1 MDSQFNSLIQS
12 YSSNFV
18 QYKVTGNQSY
28 QNGYIAAQQG
38 LDSIISELQAE
49 INSGKAQ
56 IADFYKS
63 GVEQKVKSLDAKNR
77 KLQRG
82 IITEKDDI
90 TAAKIRGE
98 QPAPPPTPP
107 TVSTDQYIAIGVLGA
122 VIVGLSML

>member
-1 MDSQFNSLIQS
+1 MDSQFNSLVQS

-28 QNGYIAAQQG
+28 QTGYTAAQQG

-49 INSGKAQ
+49 VNSGKAQ

-90 TAAKIRGE
+90 VAAKIRGE

-107 TVSTDQYIAIGVLGA
+107 TVSTVQYIAIGLLGA
-122 VIVGLSML
+122 AIVGLSMM

>member
-38 LDSIISELQAE
+38 LDSIINELQAE
-49 INSGKAQ
+49 VNSGKAQ

-63 GVEQKVKSLDAKNR
+63 GVEQKVKSLDANNR

-82 IITEKDDI
+82 ILSEKDDI
-90 TAAKIRGE
+90 VAANIRNE
-98 QPAPPPTPP
+98 QPAPSPTPP
-107 TVSTDQYIAIGVLGA
+107 SVSTIQYIALGVLGA
-122 VIVGLSML
+122 TIVVLSMI

>member
-1 MDSQFNSLIQS
+1 MDSQFNSFIQS

-28 QNGYIAAQQG
+28 QNGYTAAQQG
-38 LDSIISELQAE
+38 LDSIISELQSE
-49 INSGKAQ
+49 VNSGKAQ

-82 IITEKDDI
+82 IITEKDEI
-90 TAAKIRGE
+90 TAANIRNE

-107 TVSTDQYIAIGVLGA
+107 TVSTDQYILIGVLGA
-122 VIVGLSML
+122 AIVGLSMM

>member
-28 QNGYIAAQQG
+28 QNGYTAAQQG

-49 INSGKAQ
+49 VNSGKSQ

>member
-18 QYKVTGNQSY
+18 QYKVTGSQSY
-28 QNGYIAAQQG
+28 QNGYTAAQQG
-38 LDSIISELQAE
+38 LDSIISELQSE
-49 INSGKAQ
+49 VNSGKAQ

-63 GVEQKVKSLDAKNR
+63 GVEQTVKSLDAKNR

-90 TAAKIRGE
+90 AAAKIRNE
-98 QPAPPPTPP
+98 QPAPAPSLP
-107 TVSTDQYIAIGVLGA
+107 TVSTTQYIAVGVLVATILGF
-122 VIVGLSML
+122 SMI